1 MITPS
6 NSPPTVADGA
16 GSHTLA
22 VDLVCDDEDRWCGLD
37 KSEAVVQAAAD
48 AVAAWPNLLKRA
60 SSVSIALS
68 TDHEVAALNTA
79 FRNKAKPTN
88 VLSFPAG
95 RGAPPGYLGDI
106 ILAEET
112 VMREASEQGTPVQH
126 HVQHLVVHG
135 ILHLL
140 GFDHE
145 TPADAERMEAL
156 EIDIL
161 AKLDIANPYTGD
173 LVAVTKE

>member
-1 MITPS
+1 MTTQS
-6 NSPPTVADGA
+6 NSTPTVAGGPA
-16 GSHTLA
+16 AQTLA
-22 VDLVCDDEDRWCGLD
+22 VDLVCDDEDRWCGL
-37 KSEAVVQAAAD
+37 ENPEIMVQAAAD
-48 AVAAWPNLLKRA
+48 AVAAWPKLLKRA
-60 SSVSIALS
+60 SIVSIALS
-68 TDHEVAALNTA
+68 SDADVMALNGQY
-79 FRNKAKPTN
+79 RGKPKPTN

-95 RGAPPGYLGDI
+95 RGAPAGFLGDI

-112 VMREASEQGTPVQH
+112 IQQEAAQQGTPLTD

-161 AKLDIANPYTGD
+161 AKLNIANPYTHD
-173 LVAVTKE
+173 LVPAIKE